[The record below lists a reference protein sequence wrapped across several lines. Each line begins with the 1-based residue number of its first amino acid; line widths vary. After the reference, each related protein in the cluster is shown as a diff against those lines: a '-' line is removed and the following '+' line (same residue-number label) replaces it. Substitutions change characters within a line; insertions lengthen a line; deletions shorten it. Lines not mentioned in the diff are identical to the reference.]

1 MVFKHEK
8 SLNLPEENSKKES
21 FLSAL
26 KPIIIPLQLVGIQP
40 RIIDETTVSN
50 ENKRLIR
57 WWNILSLI
65 YLHVLSLK
73 SVVAIV
79 LTSGGVN
86 FWMQLTTCLR
96 SWSATITAVIYVF
109 NQKKLQLLFKRISFV
124 YRKFTEDD
132 RRRFR
137 RRIRIGAI
145 IVWLFLTAYF
155 AVSLNSAC
163 NMGMEKFLSSHIFWF
178 EIPFISTT
186 TQFVLACVFMLLR
199 QLVMWGTLSF
209 MILMYVALC
218 DIIKLSFR

>member
-8 SLNLPEENSKKES
+8 SSNLPEENSKTEN
-21 FLSAL
+21 FLRAI
-26 KPIIIPLQLVGIQP
+26 KPIIFPLQLVGIQP
-40 RIIDETTVSN
+40 KILDETAVSI

-57 WWNILSLI
+57 WWNILCLI
-65 YLHVLSLK
+65 YLHALSLK
-73 SVVAIV
+73 SVVAIY

-109 NQKKLQLLFKRISFV
+109 NQKKLQLLFKRINFV

-137 RRIRIGAI
+137 RKIRIGATL
-145 IVWLFLTAYF
+145 VWLFLTTYF

-163 NMGMEKFLSSHIFWF
+163 KMGTERFLNSHIFWVNV
-178 EIPFISTT
+178 PFIS
-186 TQFVLACVFMLLR
+186 MK
-199 QLVMWGTLSF
+199 M
-209 MILMYVALC
+209 
-218 DIIKLSFR
+218 